1 MLHKTLKVCQV
12 DCPLIGNGTS
22 LLIRVQ
28 YIFVARK
35 STKKKINENIE
46 GWKGEATVAG
56 WPHISRQ
63 LGLGIYARYAKYVR
77 YIRYSFRCSQIHSFI
92 CRNPLQQKLT
102 RIHILQ
108 GLAMGILG
116 PTQPYLAKQVFSG
129 ITVIAI
135 MTIYNFLA
143 GGCAQSSDQLHMD
156 RPSAWWLHGGDHHQR
171 CLQVSWG
178 GVARYVIVFLFH
190 NFRRFIC
197 KPWQKLSF
205 LALCLLLSGGFG
217 LLVPLVSS
225 FPLLLPALLGA
236 GFFIGSYN
244 TANNSL
250 VVYML
255 GPDKWFWLFD
265 VFCLLPIQVSSLYS
279 KSPRLHICGIR
290 VKYVWR
296 SEKKLKDFLSG
307 SLVVRPFFPEV
318 NVNAICGR
326 PGAQEDLVEEEVR
339 SILTIIITMCQCQR
353 STVSIKGAWNA
364 QLPGCEP

>member
-1 MLHKTLKVCQV
+1 M
-12 DCPLIGNGTS
+12 
-22 LLIRVQ
+22 
-28 YIFVARK
+28 
-35 STKKKINENIE
+35 
-46 GWKGEATVAG
+46 AG

-92 CRNPLQQKLT
+92 CRNPLQQKLK

-116 PTQPYLAKQVFSG
+116 PTQPYLAKQVFPG
-129 ITVIAI
+129 LIYHDLQWEAI
-135 MTIYNFLA
+135 LA

-156 RPSAWWLHGGDHHQR
+156 RPSARRLHGGDHHQR
-171 CLQVSWG
+171 CLQVSWV
-178 GVARYVIVFLFH
+178 GVARYVIVGLFH
-190 NFRRFIC
+190 TFRRFIC

-255 GPDKWFWLFD
+255 GPDK
-265 VFCLLPIQVSSLYS
+265 
-279 KSPRLHICGIR
+279 
-290 VKYVWR
+290 
-296 SEKKLKDFLSG
+296 
-307 SLVVRPFFPEV
+307 
-318 NVNAICGR
+318 
-326 PGAQEDLVEEEVR
+326 
-339 SILTIIITMCQCQR
+339 
-353 STVSIKGAWNA
+353 
-364 QLPGCEP
+364 